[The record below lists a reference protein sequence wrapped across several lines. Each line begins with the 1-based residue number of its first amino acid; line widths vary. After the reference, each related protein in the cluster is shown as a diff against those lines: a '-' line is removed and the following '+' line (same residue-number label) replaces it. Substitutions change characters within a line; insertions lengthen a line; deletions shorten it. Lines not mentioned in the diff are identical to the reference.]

1 MPGLELDKPPS
12 GPIKPDPSDESIR
25 LEDTQGEDRLGALV
39 RDAQGNVVYP
49 SLVPPDV
56 QSPVSPPRTAAV
68 DGERPAA
75 RSKTPDGSS
84 SSSAAAAAPTNAE
97 GPVKTKS
104 EPLKAKAKAKDER
117 PSLEGQRHFVTDG
130 PPRGLDR
137 HVSSFP
143 AIKRAGT
150 NISVLNAALQ
160 ARREQEEISDSSDSS
175 ASEDEH
181 EGHGESAAA
190 TGAAPQEGTEVSA
203 KEKRRRSDDQYRR
216 FKVGNDKYSTK
227 GKVKRDGRL
236 NITVNDTSN
245 TGYLAKALGTA
256 VKRIVPGA
264 DKVNS
269 GRGSPS
275 RLSSDTTTTSQTH
288 RRPKLNIVIMVIGS
302 RGDAQPFLKIGKV
315 LKENYGHR
323 VRIATHPAFRE
334 FVEKDS
340 GLEFFSVGGDP
351 SELMAFMVK
360 NPGMIPKLE
369 SVKAGDIGRRRN
381 AMAEMFDGFWRACIN
396 ATDNEKDE
404 ANLKMMGNRAPFVA
418 DAIIANPPSFA
429 HIHCAEALGIPLH
442 LMFTFPYTPTQAFPH
457 PLASIKKTNV
467 DPGYTNFMSYPL
479 VEMMVWQGLGD
490 LVNDFRVNTLKLDP
504 VSTLWAPGS
513 TYRLHVPY
521 TYLWSPGLVP
531 KPEDWG
537 PEIDIAGFTFL
548 DLASTFEPP
557 EDLVEFLDNGDKPI
571 YIGFGSIVVDDA
583 DKFTEMI
590 FEGVKKA
597 GVRALVSKGWGGLGG
612 ENTPDNI
619 YMLENTPHDWLF
631 PKVQAAVIHGGAGT
645 TAIALKCGLPTMVV
659 PFFGDQHF
667 WGTMIGTAGAG
678 PEAVPYK
685 QLDVDKLA
693 EGIKF
698 CLTDE
703 ARKGAQKIAES
714 IEAEGD
720 GAKNAVRSFHSHLAL
735 SGEKSMRCSI
745 LSDRVAVWKVKDT
758 NIKLSAV
765 AADILVEKGLLSW
778 RRLRLVRH
786 QEWNDFEGPG
796 EPVTGIAGAMGSAI
810 GEFFTGFG
818 SVPYRIARTS
828 TKRTERKKKKEAK
841 RQQKLTQKKK
851 AAEPKTPKTTA
862 PGANAGASEFPFPNN
877 PSGAEATGMQQ
888 QKAEEQAK
896 DKRPAAQT
904 QLTNNS
910 ILTATTP
917 GIDNAAEEYGADIS
931 KGLEK
936 SGKAIAQAP
945 VDLAMAIA
953 QGFHN
958 APRLYGDDTVRRP
971 PRVTGIKSGLQ
982 AAGHEF
988 VFGIY
993 DGVTGIVRLP
1003 VKGAKQDGVGGALG
1017 GVAMGFGGL
1026 VLKPIA
1032 AIVSPFGYT
1041 LKGMSKQLERRHN
1054 PARYVR
1060 RARIVQA
1067 QRDLLELDKPERQAL
1082 SEETYK
1088 GYDVLRQLGELVQAE
1103 NGKRSIA
1110 ARLHRRPHMQYHSR
1124 RDRDRDPEAA
1134 GDPTGGGA
1142 GGPSGKHGLELG
1154 EWGRGQAFESVELAE
1169 KAIAAV
1175 KNGEHINTVL
1185 GKSRRSL
1192 DQRGGVGSRGGATT
1206 KSTKSGSR
1214 RLSRQQEEEEVRE
1227 EEEREREGEENK
1239 KKVVGEVQREAAQN
1253 ASRAVREDV
1262 EGERVAPNRQD
1273 TVPMGVG
1280 G

>member
-12 GPIKPDPSDESIR
+12 GPIKPDPSDETLQIT
-25 LEDTQGEDRLGALV
+25 DTQSEDRSGALV
-39 RDAQGNVVYP
+39 RDAHGNIVYP
-49 SLVPPDV
+49 SLIPPDIA
-56 QSPVSPPRTAAV
+56 SPVSPPKTAAAH
-68 DGERPAA
+68 DEHPLARRRMTARARPP
-75 RSKTPDGSS
+75 RQ
-84 SSSAAAAAPTNAE
+84 
-97 GPVKTKS
+97 
-104 EPLKAKAKAKDER
+104 R
-117 PSLEGQRHFVTDG
+117 PSRFNRTVTA
-130 PPRGLDR
+130 L
-137 HVSSFP
+137 P
-143 AIKRAGT
+143 AFKRAGT

-160 ARREQEEISDSSDSS
+160 ARREQEETSDSSDSS
-175 ASEDEH
+175 GSEDEH
-181 EGHGESAAA
+181 EDRQE
-190 TGAAPQEGTEVSA
+190 TPGAPLEQSQTSA

-216 FKVGNDKYSTK
+216 FNVGNEQYKTK

-236 NITVNDTSN
+236 NITVHDTSN

-256 VKRIVPGA
+256 VKRIVPKTEKAGG
-264 DKVNS
+264 S
-269 GRGSPS
+269 GRASPS
-275 RLSSDTTTTSQTH
+275 RLSSATTTTSQSA

-334 FVEKDS
+334 FVENDS

-404 ANLKMMGNRAPFVA
+404 ANLKMMGHRAPFVA

-548 DLASTFEPP
+548 DLASTFKPP
-557 EDLVEFLDNGDKPI
+557 QDLVEFLDGGEKPI

-590 FEGVKKA
+590 FEG
-597 GVRALVSKGWGGLGG
+597 
-612 ENTPDNI
+612 
-619 YMLENTPHDWLF
+619 NTPHDWLF
-631 PKVQAAVIHGGAGT
+631 PKVQACVIHGGAGT

-667 WGTMIGTAGAG
+667 WGSMIGTAGAG

-685 QLDVDKLA
+685 QLDADKLA

-698 CLTDE
+698 CLMDE
-703 ARKGAQKIAES
+703 AREGAQKIAKS

-720 GAKNAVRSFHSHLAL
+720 GAKNAVKSFHNHLAF
-735 SGEKSMRCSI
+735 SGEESMRCSI

-758 NIKLSAV
+758 SIKLSAV

-778 RRLRLVRH
+778 RRLRLIRH
-786 QEWNDFEGPG
+786 KEWNDFEGPG
-796 EPVTGIAGAMGSAI
+796 EPVTGLAGAMGSAI
-810 GEFFTGFG
+810 GEFFTGVG
-818 SVPYRIARTS
+818 SVPMRIARTS
-828 TKRTERKKKKEAK
+828 TKRQERKKKKEAK

-851 AAEPKTPKTTA
+851 AAEPKTPKPTEATN
-862 PGANAGASEFPFPNN
+862 GTSSEFPFPNGA
-877 PSGAEATGMQQ
+877 SGAEQQ
-888 QKAEEQAK
+888 QQQQSGQQQNQML
-896 DKRPAAQT
+896 RPPAQT

-917 GIDNAAEEYGADIS
+917 GYENAAEEYGADIS

-971 PRVTGIKSGLQ
+971 PRVTGIKSGMQ
-982 AAGHEF
+982 AAGHEARSR
-988 VFGIY
+988 
-993 DGVTGIVRLP
+993 TGS
-1003 VKGAKQDGVGGALG
+1003 GGALG

-1041 LKGMSKQLERRHN
+1041 LKGISKQLERRHN

-1067 QRDLLELDKPERQAL
+1067 QRDLLELSPPERTAL

-1088 GYDVLRQLGELVQAE
+1088 GYDVMRQLGELVLRE
-1103 NGKRSIA
+1103 NGKRSIS
-1110 ARLHRRPHMQYHSR
+1110 ARIHRRPHLHYHHQ
-1124 RDRDRDPEAA
+1124 DRND
-1134 GDPTGGGA
+1134 TGNNA
-1142 GGPSGKHGLELG
+1142 EDSGSPGEKYGLEHG

-1169 KAIAAV
+1169 RAIAAV
-1175 KNGEHINTVL
+1175 KNGEPINAVL
-1185 GKSRRSL
+1185 GKTRRRSL
-1192 DQRGGVGSRGGATT
+1192 EPERAASRGGGGAA
-1206 KSTKSGSR
+1206 STKTHHGSKGGSRSR
-1214 RLSRQQEEEEVRE
+1214 RLSRQQEEADEAEAE
-1227 EEEREREGEENK
+1227 KEKEKEGEKKEENK
-1239 KKVVGEVQREAAQN
+1239 KKVVGEVQREAAEN

-1273 TVPMGVG
+1273 TRPVGVG